1 MSKKKGGS
9 WRESAWGAASV
20 VSTSPP
26 SRPTFFLRSERQRPV
41 TWSVSSGGTRSGAAS
56 AAGGWWDHR
65 GTQLRRR
72 RRSWSGGRASSSSTG
87 PRAEAPEGSGLLLPA
102 AQPGGSPATEEERA
116 GTARPKCWAA
126 ASSLSRPG
134 GGSSGPG
141 GHATVSAAAEE
152 KGTRSSRLA
161 VRGPDAPTS
170 QPDSPTALT
179 LHRFSLRH
187 LRAPPPLR
195 MASSSGAPART
206 REKRQRSAVR
216 RSFGSPFPL
225 AGRAVSMGHP
235 PLPPPLPPPPL
246 PPLGAVSM
254 ARRKR
259 RSASSATQVDLAST
273 SDLGGGG
280 GAGWGS
286 RKGAGTTNLRGR
298 AMAPAGARRA
308 QGRAGRRV
316 AGGKVLGAG
325 GVCRGGGAGW
335 WREGFVPGASV
346 VRDGN
351 WEWRAVA

>member
-1 MSKKKGGS
+1 MVRKPGKARHTADKTGDRLQPAAVCPGRWGKSELGELSSGGGGSGERASRKKSWMWVRDGRASVRPRTKRDMSKKKGGS

-280 GAGWGS
+280 
-286 RKGAGTTNLRGR
+286 
-298 AMAPAGARRA
+298 
-308 QGRAGRRV
+308 
-316 AGGKVLGAG
+316 
-325 GVCRGGGAGW
+325 RGGLGK
-335 WREGFVPGASV
+335 
-346 VRDGN
+346 
-351 WEWRAVA
+351 